1 MPVQNVAVSWH
12 VARLL
17 LALLA
22 VGWVPVGLAGS
33 ESVEHTAF
41 LVVRL
46 VGGLFSF
53 PLVPVVRLVHFAGRS
68 TIPTGPAAEKM
79 FATWSTLLAVLDTM
93 LIAFDKA
100 ESVSTF
106 FTNSSPKW
114 SALAFV
120 NFPFPY
126 YFREGCIDS
135 RAISLILLSEMRLLA
150 LPRRTRAH

>member
-1 MPVQNVAVSWH
+1 MPVQNLAVSRH

-46 VGGLFSF
+46 LFSF

-68 TIPTGPAAEKM
+68 TIPTGPAAK
-79 FATWSTLLAVLDTM
+79 
-93 LIAFDKA
+93 KR
-100 ESVSTF
+100 
-106 FTNSSPKW
+106 KK
-114 SALAFV
+114 
-120 NFPFPY
+120 
-126 YFREGCIDS
+126 C
-135 RAISLILLSEMRLLA
+135 
-150 LPRRTRAH
+150 LPLGLW